1 MSSLIR
7 AAFQSATKP
16 CPHCGRWTF
25 ANRFTAVTDE
35 VAALLGVQPDAEV
48 AEDCRDRAEQEL
60 DAAAAELALDDD
72 AAFLRH
78 HLQDGAGF
86 ALIAAGENHDV
97 VALFDLQF
105 NGHIFLPF
113 PLRALQARAR

>member
-25 ANRFTAVTDE
+25 ASRFTAVTDE

-60 DAAAAELALDDD
+60 DAAEAELALDDD
-72 AAFLRH
+72 TAA
-78 HLQDGAGF
+78 QW
-86 ALIAAGENHDV
+86 AAVVRGGDV
-97 VALFDLQF
+97 LD
-105 NGHIFLPF
+105 
-113 PLRALQARAR
+113 RAVSL

>member
-16 CPHCGRWTF
+16 CPHCGRPTF
-25 ANRFTAVTDE
+25 LSRFTAVTDE

-60 DAAAAELALDDD
+60 DAIEAELALDSDPDFITVCD
-72 AAFLRH
+72 ARRDAWI
-78 HLQDGAGF
+78 D
-86 ALIAAGENHDV
+86 ALESDTAAQWAAV
-97 VALFDLQF
+97 VRCGGDALD
-105 NGHIFLPF
+105 
-113 PLRALQARAR
+113 RAVSL

>member
-60 DAAAAELALDDD
+60 DAAAAEFALDSDPDFVTVCD
-72 AAFLRH
+72 ARR
-78 HLQDGAGF
+78 DGW
-86 ALIAAGENHDV
+86 IAAMESDTAAQWAAVVRCGGDV
-97 VALFDLQF
+97 LD
-105 NGHIFLPF
+105 
-113 PLRALQARAR
+113 RAVSL